1 MSNCTGQPPEWI
13 IVSAASLSPP
23 SSPPARR
30 RRRALLQ
37 APQQQTPILLA
48 SQVHADLPQVGGAG
62 RLRMCVPG
70 PLGTFLCRLHF
81 QTVGAERLWQ
91 WAAIPWQRA
100 ASPWQRCPHPAAVPP
115 PPPPQIPN
123 VVSNMNTS
131 VSNGQLQRQLRG
143 IGLVLVRNS
152 GGWGGVGWGV
162 EGVRRRAQGPALLAP
177 KSAGRARP
185 S

>member
-1 MSNCTGQPPEWI
+1 MRVTGTLGAPVTVESFNAEKMGAFQQVMSNCTGQPPEWI

-48 SQVHADLPQVGGAG
+48 SQVHADLPQ
-62 RLRMCVPG
+62 
-70 PLGTFLCRLHF
+70 
-81 QTVGAERLWQ
+81 
-91 WAAIPWQRA
+91 
-100 ASPWQRCPHPAAVPP
+100 
-115 PPPPQIPN
+115 IPN

-152 GGWGGVGWGV
+152 VVFGAATPAPPPAQPDSGGGTSDVVKIVVPRLVPIARV
-162 EGVRRRAQGPALLAP
+162 EGSPQPVERANL
-177 KSAGRARP
+177 
-185 S
+185 